1 MTKLRPLNDDDL
13 EIISNFLYDN
23 AYDFILKRVKIK
35 EIQDI
40 SIDIGNTYENEQLD
54 VAMSINL
61 ELDALSNQNPSI
73 VNEAI
78 HDSLEKLEEFLDD
91 NFRS

>member
-73 VNEAI
+73 INEAI